1 MQLDHSPFYKTV
13 ITPWYDSD
21 PACYFLAFFLGV
33 VLLFAGVGIWVAATQ
48 LAYAAYLWFPVM
60 LAVMSAFVMA
70 KICLRV
76 VNRNRNS

>member
-13 ITPWYDSD
+13 ITPWYDSN
-21 PACYFLAFFLGV
+21 PACYVLVFFLGV
-33 VLLFAGVGIWVAATQ
+33 VLLFAGGGIWVAATQ
-48 LAYAAYLWFPVM
+48 VAYGAYLWFPVM
-60 LAVMSAFVMA
+60 LAVMSAFVMT